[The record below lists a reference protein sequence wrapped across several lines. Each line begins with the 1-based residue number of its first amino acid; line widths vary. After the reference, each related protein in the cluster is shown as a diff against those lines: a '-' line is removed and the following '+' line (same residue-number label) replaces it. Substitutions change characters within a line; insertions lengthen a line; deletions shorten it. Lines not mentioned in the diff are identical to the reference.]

1 MTFAQHIRQSYR
13 ELQQRW
19 TDLADQA
26 FGKAVA
32 SPNDEMARD
41 EFTSAFISE
50 QGATLPR
57 RGGPH
62 RRD

>member
-32 SPNDEMARD
+32 DPNDETARD
-41 EFTSAFISE
+41 EFTSAFISG
-50 QGATLPR
+50 QRSTLPR
-57 RGGPH
+57 RGETH
-62 RRD
+62 RRG